1 MCGGVSLLARGPP
14 LQLLHCHCS
23 ACRRTVGAAFGTWA
37 SYALNS
43 TFFANWSELRCF
55 RRAVTDGELA
65 AARWFCGRC
74 GCSIAMSYDGQS
86 GWPEKHTIW
95 LSVALLQSIDACWS
109 EGSALEEPF
118 HSFAAFK
125 AEWVELN
132 GEMVVQRHLL
142 QGDATD
148 CVEPLLRCTG
158 PLGWPSID
166 LGSAEPVPDVEG
178 YLLRGAAPAPPNLE
192 GLVCICAAPDWA
204 ESTTSGEKI
213 LQEKMLHGTPS
224 APAPSLGSAAA
235 KPKAKG
241 KALVRGK
248 SPGLVSSER
257 RAGSPARG

>member
-1 MCGGVSLLARGPP
+1 MLARGPP

-23 ACRRTVGAAFGTWA
+23 ACRRSIGAAFGTWA

-43 TFFANWSELRCF
+43 TFFTNWSELRYF

-86 GWPEKHTIW
+86 GWPEKNTIW
-95 LSVALLQSIDACWS
+95 LSVALLQSINASWS
-109 EGSALEEPF
+109 AEGSALEEPF

-142 QGDATD
+142 QEDAAE
-148 CVEPLLRCTG
+148 CAEPLLRCTG
-158 PLGWPSID
+158 PLSWPSMD
-166 LGSAEPVPDVEG
+166 LGSAEPVPDAEG

-192 GLVCICAAPDWA
+192 GLVCISAAPDWA
-204 ESTTSGEKI
+204 DSITDREKI
-213 LQEKMLHGTPS
+213 LQEKILRATPLALVPSLRS
-224 APAPSLGSAAA
+224 APA
-235 KPKAKG
+235 KPKATAKTV
-241 KALVRGK
+241 VRGK
-248 SPGLVSSER
+248 SPGLVSSGR
-257 RAGSPARG
+257 RTGSQGRG